1 MGADQCDQVGLLL
14 KVLDNKLS
22 YKSISQLFGDVVAI
36 LKSINFDVKTAFA
49 TFWET
54 FGLLFILSS
63 GHTGRQTPRA
73 PKARHIRTNVPEVN
87 IY

>member
-22 YKSISQLFGDVVAI
+22 YKSISQLLGDVVAI

-49 TFWET
+49 NFWET
-54 FGLLFILSS
+54 FGLLFIL
-63 GHTGRQTPRA
+63 
-73 PKARHIRTNVPEVN
+73 
-87 IY
+87 